1 MRKIIFVLGL
11 MLSAA
16 GMAQAQSLDPP
27 KVETF
32 AGGGL
37 MRDGATSGNTL
48 YGGLQFEG
56 NYNFRQHLGAVAD
69 LSWEHRSLFGTGI
82 SQWHYLFGPGY
93 SWRRERATLFGHVLL
108 GGNTLRAAGG
118 STSGFAMGM
127 GGGADYNATR
137 NIAIRVVQADYIPS
151 RLGGNWFHD
160 FRVGAGVVF
169 KFGGY
174 SEK

>member
-1 MRKIIFVLGL
+1 
-11 MLSAA
+11 
-16 GMAQAQSLDPP
+16 
-27 KVETF
+27 
-32 AGGGL
+32 
-37 MRDGATSGNTL
+37 
-48 YGGLQFEG
+48 
-56 NYNFRQHLGAVAD
+56 
-69 LSWEHRSLFGTGI
+69 
-82 SQWHYLFGPGY
+82 
-93 SWRRERATLFGHVLL
+93 
-108 GGNTLRAAGG
+108 
-118 STSGFAMGM
+118 MGM

>member
-1 MRKIIFVLGL
+1 MDGIEERAAQPGSTTTHPQPKRRNLMRKIIFVFGL

-16 GMAQAQSLDPP
+16 GLAQAQSLDPP

-56 NYNFRQHLGAVAD
+56 NYNFRKHLGAVGD

-93 SWRRERATLFGHVLL
+93 SWRQERATLFGHVLF

-118 STSGFAMGM
+118 STSGFAMGL
-127 GGGADYNATR
+127 AVASHYNPTPHT
-137 NIAIRVVQADYIPS
+137 AIPRVQADS
-151 RLGGNWFHD
+151 
-160 FRVGAGVVF
+160 
-169 KFGGY
+169 
-174 SEK
+174 